1 MQEREQ
7 REFREGKK
15 SQLTCKKKEERRDE
29 WDLGFFLENMRKT
42 IEEREE
48 EDFLGEESLKIDGD
62 VLGKE
67 KKRVLEE
74 FWLIF

>member
-15 SQLTCKKKEERRDE
+15 SQLACKKGRRGVMNGI
-29 WDLGFFLENMRKT
+29 WGFFLGNMRKT

-48 EDFLGEESLKIDGD
+48 KDFLGRREPED
-62 VLGKE
+62 
-67 KKRVLEE
+67 R
-74 FWLIF
+74 